1 MDRKSRHVT
10 EIPCLAVDKLMSIF
24 KPDPD
29 DVYNSGLLIGR
40 RESQGAT
47 HPDIAFVHPFSI
59 NGFVLLCC
67 EKGNVTISTNSD
79 EFLLEED
86 MLYINFPGQIMS
98 ATKVNDCHA
107 RVVVI
112 DIEHLNEMNLDLKPM
127 AQKLLVLKYSQSL
140 KLTRSVFL
148 EINRLI
154 DVLEEE
160 IRNHADDE
168 QTIDVLRGLLTALF
182 YKIGRVIDQNINESK
197 LLDRDAFNKNSG
209 YFREFM
215 SVLRENYKRERSVT
229 FYATQLRL
237 SPKYFTTLIKRISGR
252 TAAEW
257 INQTVIMEAKNLL
270 KYSTMNVQEIA
281 YSLNFPN
288 QSFFGKYFK
297 HHTGMTPSQYKR
309 L

>member
-148 EINRLI
+148 
-154 DVLEEE
+154 
-160 IRNHADDE
+160 
-168 QTIDVLRGLLTALF
+168 
-182 YKIGRVIDQNINESK
+182 
-197 LLDRDAFNKNSG
+197 
-209 YFREFM
+209 
-215 SVLRENYKRERSVT
+215 
-229 FYATQLRL
+229 
-237 SPKYFTTLIKRISGR
+237 
-252 TAAEW
+252 
-257 INQTVIMEAKNLL
+257 
-270 KYSTMNVQEIA
+270 
-281 YSLNFPN
+281 
-288 QSFFGKYFK
+288 
-297 HHTGMTPSQYKR
+297 
-309 L
+309 